1 VKRHGGKRDGAG
13 RHPVTHK
20 KQRCNVT
27 LAPDVLE
34 ILKTL
39 CNGNR
44 SAAIEFVSRQWQS
57 LTPREPPLPSL
68 DGKQAGLFCEWC
80 EHGLAGNSHG
90 VDQADFDGTVYRGK
104 CKYCNQCYAAQ
115 ADLFTDAPK

>member
-1 VKRHGGKRDGAG
+1 MKRHGGKRDGAG

-34 ILKTL
+34 ILETL

-44 SAAIEFVSRQWQS
+44 SAAIEFVSRAWAKPNKAWS
-57 LTPREPPLPSL
+57 GLVEGIGILPAVVKNLES
-68 DGKQAGLFCEWC
+68 
-80 EHGLAGNSHG
+80 S
-90 VDQADFDGTVYRGK
+90 
-104 CKYCNQCYAAQ
+104 
-115 ADLFTDAPK
+115 APA